1 MVKSN
6 VAIVGP
12 PVRFRAC
19 ADFIFCSLLK
29 PWMIHQLIQGKVQ
42 LPFPSMKK
50 AIGSSVK
57 PRGNANSS
65 GVSYCF
71 PLVIRLA
78 RQLVK
83 MKPSHEHLYTISSP
97 DRQWNIPRCLFPTK
111 EKRPLPHSGKALQG
125 VAASPSS
132 TVGGRIQRSTEE
144 EALRDAASTFYVS
157 RITFWINKERLPQ
170 LPLLYFYFLETLEEI
185 SKGWI
190 IFAKKVSGE
199 VNNYHVHATKIRKE
213 HRRIYYMYKRSMK
226 FV

>member
-1 MVKSN
+1 MIGDSGFLFQHTNYHSLHLKLVREVTIIIIDLSKDRFHKKTSASGLVVKSN

-29 PWMIHQLIQGKVQ
+29 LWMIHQLIQGKVQ

-50 AIGSSVK
+50 TIGSSVK

-97 DRQWNIPRCLFPTK
+97 DRQ
-111 EKRPLPHSGKALQG
+111 
-125 VAASPSS
+125 
-132 TVGGRIQRSTEE
+132 
-144 EALRDAASTFYVS
+144 
-157 RITFWINKERLPQ
+157 
-170 LPLLYFYFLETLEEI
+170 
-185 SKGWI
+185 
-190 IFAKKVSGE
+190 
-199 VNNYHVHATKIRKE
+199 
-213 HRRIYYMYKRSMK
+213 
-226 FV
+226 